1 MLPYILPNFIWEM
14 FLIILLRLFLIWF
27 FLFVLKCTS
36 RNQYLETQVRYD
48 TCDGKECS
56 MLRAL
61 TTEKKKEFFK
71 QA

>member
-1 MLPYILPNFIWEM
+1 M
-14 FLIILLRLFLIWF
+14 FLIILLRLFLIGI

-36 RNQYLETQVRYD
+36 RNQCLETQVRYD

-56 MLRAL
+56 ILRAL
-61 TTEKKKEFFK
+61 ITEKKKEFFK